1 MSLEIVFA
9 QMIVIVILVCVGIGL
24 YKRKYIDETMSEKL
38 SAIVVDVC
46 NPVLCLSCGL
56 EAKGAAGHKEIA
68 FAFMAAFLVYAFLLV
83 SGFFVPKIC
92 GISRENQKYYNMMMV
107 YGNIGF
113 IGIPVAKAVLP
124 PEAMIYVII
133 LNIMYSVIFYTH
145 GIWLMGAKKEAH
157 FRLQPG
163 LVCSVLTIII
173 FWFELSF
180 PDIVTQSITYIGN
193 ATTFLS
199 MTLLG
204 CSFAAVSAKVFKGNW
219 KTYLFIILKM
229 LAIPVVL
236 GYLLS
241 ILKVNEHM
249 VQAFVLLV
257 AMPAGN
263 MPLMLAKQVGED
275 TEVLTQG
282 ILLTTIVTPLSLL
295 LVTLVL

>member
-241 ILKVNEHM
+241 LLKVNEHM

-257 AMPAGN
+257 AMPTGN

>member
-24 YKRKYIDETMSEKL
+24 YKRKYFDETMSEKL

-124 PEAMIYVII
+124 PEAMLYVII

-241 ILKVNEHM
+241 LLKVNEYM
-249 VQAFVLLV
+249 VQAFVLLA

>member
-24 YKRKYIDETMSEKL
+24 YKRKYFDETMSEKL

-124 PEAMIYVII
+124 PEAMLYVII

-275 TEVLTQG
+275 TEALTQG

>member
-24 YKRKYIDETMSEKL
+24 YKKKYIDETMSEKL

-124 PEAMIYVII
+124 SEAMLYVII
-133 LNIMYSVIFYTH
+133 LNIVYSVIFYTH
-145 GIWLMGAKKEAH
+145 GVWLMGAKKEAH
-157 FRLQPG
+157 FKLQPG

-229 LAIPVVL
+229 LAIPVGL

-241 ILKVNEHM
+241 LLKEIGNM
-249 VQAFVLLV
+249 VQAFVLLA

-282 ILLTTIVTPLSLL
+282 ILLTTMVTPLSLL

>member
-68 FAFMAAFLVYAFLLV
+68 LAFMAAFLVYAFLLV

-92 GISRENQKYYNMMMV
+92 GISIEDQKYDNMMMV

-124 PEAMIYVII
+124 PEAMLYVII

>member
-204 CSFAAVSAKVFKGNW
+204 CSFAAVSSKVFKDNW

>member
-204 CSFAAVSAKVFKGNW
+204 CSFAAVSSKVFKGNW

>member
-24 YKRKYIDETMSEKL
+24 YKKKYIDETMSEKL

-68 FAFMAAFLVYAFLLV
+68 FAFMAAFLVYVFLLV

-124 PEAMIYVII
+124 PESMLYVII
-133 LNIMYSVIFYTH
+133 LNIVYSVIFYTH

-157 FRLQPG
+157 FKLQPG

-229 LAIPVVL
+229 LVIPVVL

-241 ILKVNEHM
+241 LLKVNEHM
-249 VQAFVLLV
+249 VQAFVLLA

-263 MPLMLAKQVGED
+263 MPLMLAKQVGEN

>member
-124 PEAMIYVII
+124 PESMLYVII
-133 LNIMYSVIFYTH
+133 LNIVYSVIFYTH

-241 ILKVNEHM
+241 LLKVNEYM
-249 VQAFVLLV
+249 VQAFVLLA

>member
-124 PEAMIYVII
+124 PESMLYVII
-133 LNIMYSVIFYTH
+133 LNIVYSVIFYTH

-157 FRLQPG
+157 FKLQPG

>member
-38 SAIVVDVC
+38 SAIVVYVC

-68 FAFMAAFLVYAFLLV
+68 FAFMAAFLVYVFLLV

-92 GISRENQKYYNMMMV
+92 GISSKDQKYYNMMMV

-241 ILKVNEHM
+241 LLKVNAHM
-249 VQAFVLLV
+249 VQAFVLLA

-263 MPLMLAKQVGED
+263 MPLMLAKQMGED

>member
-68 FAFMAAFLVYAFLLV
+68 FAFLAAFLVYAFLLV

-204 CSFAAVSAKVFKGNW
+204 CSFAAVSSKVFKGNW

-241 ILKVNEHM
+241 LLKVNEHM

>member
-24 YKRKYIDETMSEKL
+24 YKRKYFDETMSEKL

-124 PEAMIYVII
+124 PEAMLYVII
-133 LNIMYSVIFYTH
+133 LNIVYSVIFYTH

-204 CSFAAVSAKVFKGNW
+204 CSFAAVSSKVFKGNW

-241 ILKVNEHM
+241 LLKVNAHM
-249 VQAFVLLV
+249 VQAFVLLA

>member
-24 YKRKYIDETMSEKL
+24 YKRKYFDETMSEKL

-68 FAFMAAFLVYAFLLV
+68 LAFMAAFLVYAFLLV

-92 GISRENQKYYNMMMV
+92 GIIRENQKYYNMMMV

>member
-24 YKRKYIDETMSEKL
+24 YKKKYIDETMSEKL

-124 PEAMIYVII
+124 SEAMLYVII
-133 LNIMYSVIFYTH
+133 LNIVYSVIFYTH
-145 GIWLMGAKKEAH
+145 GVWLMGAKKEAH
-157 FRLQPG
+157 FKLQPG

-219 KTYLFIILKM
+219 KTYLFILLKM
-229 LAIPVVL
+229 LVIPVVL
-236 GYLLS
+236 GYLL
-241 ILKVNEHM
+241 LLMKVNEYM
-249 VQAFVLLV
+249 VQAFVLLA

>member
-24 YKRKYIDETMSEKL
+24 YKRKYFDETMSEKL

-68 FAFMAAFLVYAFLLV
+68 LAFMAAFLVYAFLLV

-157 FRLQPG
+157 FKLQPG

>member
-68 FAFMAAFLVYAFLLV
+68 LAFMAAFLVYAFLLV

-92 GISRENQKYYNMMMV
+92 GIIRENQKYYNMMMV

-124 PEAMIYVII
+124 PKAMIYVII

-204 CSFAAVSAKVFKGNW
+204 CSFAAVSTKVFKGNW
-219 KTYLFIILKM
+219 KTYLFILLKM

>member
-24 YKRKYIDETMSEKL
+24 YKKKYIDETMSEKL

-68 FAFMAAFLVYAFLLV
+68 LAFMAAFLVYAFLLV

-92 GISRENQKYYNMMMV
+92 GILRENQKYYNMMMV

-113 IGIPVAKAVLP
+113 IGIPVAIAVLP
-124 PEAMIYVII
+124 PEAMLYVII

-163 LVCSVLTIII
+163 LVFSVLTIII

-204 CSFAAVSAKVFKGNW
+204 CSFAAVSTKVFKGNW
-219 KTYLFIILKM
+219 KTYLFILLKM

>member
-24 YKRKYIDETMSEKL
+24 YKRKYFDETMSEKL

-68 FAFMAAFLVYAFLLV
+68 LAFMAAFLVYAFLLV

-204 CSFAAVSAKVFKGNW
+204 CSFAAVSSKVFKGNW

>member
-68 FAFMAAFLVYAFLLV
+68 FAFMAAFLVYVFLLV

-124 PEAMIYVII
+124 PEAMLYVII

-204 CSFAAVSAKVFKGNW
+204 CSFAAVSSKVFKGNW

-241 ILKVNEHM
+241 LLKVNAHM
-249 VQAFVLLV
+249 VQAFVLLA

-263 MPLMLAKQVGED
+263 MPLMLAKQMGED

>member
-1 MSLEIVFA
+1 
-9 QMIVIVILVCVGIGL
+9 MIVIVILVCVGIGL

>member
-24 YKRKYIDETMSEKL
+24 YKRKYFDETMSEKL

-157 FRLQPG
+157 FKLQPG

-275 TEVLTQG
+275 TEALTQG

>member
-241 ILKVNEHM
+241 LLKVNEHM

>member
-1 MSLEIVFA
+1 
-9 QMIVIVILVCVGIGL
+9 
-24 YKRKYIDETMSEKL
+24 
-38 SAIVVDVC
+38 
-46 NPVLCLSCGL
+46 
-56 EAKGAAGHKEIA
+56 
-68 FAFMAAFLVYAFLLV
+68 MAAFLVYAFLLV

-124 PEAMIYVII
+124 PESMLYVII
-133 LNIMYSVIFYTH
+133 LNIVYSVIFYTH

-204 CSFAAVSAKVFKGNW
+204 CSFAAVSTKVFKGNW

-241 ILKVNEHM
+241 LLKVNEHM

>member
-24 YKRKYIDETMSEKL
+24 YKKKYIDETMSEKL

-275 TEVLTQG
+275 TEALTQG